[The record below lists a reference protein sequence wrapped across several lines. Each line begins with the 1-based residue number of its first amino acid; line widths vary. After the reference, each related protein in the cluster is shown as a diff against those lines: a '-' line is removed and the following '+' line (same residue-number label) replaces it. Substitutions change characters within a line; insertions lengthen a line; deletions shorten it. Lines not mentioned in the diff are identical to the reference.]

1 MFEVAEGEPVRL
13 ATSDLRLEVE
23 TSPLRLTFADAGGA
37 WLLREPAD
45 GGMAGPIVQHTGERP
60 MDELIVQI
68 YPHGTSRFELYE
80 DDGRSNAYR
89 RGAHALTPI
98 VCAAERGR
106 TTVRIGAPTGD
117 PSVVPTTRR
126 YLLRLRLERPAGVA
140 VEGAGELQ
148 DTTADVGRP
157 GWWMDNEG
165 FLGVRTPGARPITV
179 VVTSGGSRR

>member
-1 MFEVAEGEPVRL
+1 
-13 ATSDLRLEVE
+13 
-23 TSPLRLTFADAGGA
+23 
-37 WLLREPAD
+37 
-45 GGMAGPIVQHTGERP
+45 
-60 MDELIVQI
+60 MDELILQI

-89 RGAHALTPI
+89 RGAYTLTPI

-117 PSVVPTTRR
+117 PSVVPATRR

-157 GWWMDNEG
+157 GRPNARRSADHRRG
-165 FLGVRTPGARPITV
+165 HVRRLAALM
-179 VVTSGGSRR
+179 SDMYSRRAR